1 MTNLREDE
9 FPDSPLTPTSRFE
22 RDDAA
27 PIAYAYTPGKPPTL
41 VFFGGFASDM
51 SGTKARFFEAR
62 AKSRGR
68 AFLRFDYQGHGE
80 SGGSF
85 SDGSI
90 GLWSDDAGRL
100 IDHVTE
106 GPLVLVGSS
115 MGAWIMLIVALGLKS
130 RVTALLGI
138 ASAPDFSQDLIL
150 PSLSSDQRKIIER
163 DGVLQLPS
171 RYRDEPQIVTRHFLE
186 EGRRHLMLRST
197 IALQCPVRLLHGL
210 EDPDVPWQTSLRLAQ
225 ALLSPDVQVTLI
237 KGGDHRLS
245 TPRDLAIIDNALES
259 LVASVTL
266 QGRR

>member
-1 MTNLREDE
+1 MTDLRKYE
-9 FPDSPLTPTSRFE
+9 FPDSPLTPTSRFVRE
-22 RDDAA
+22 DGV
-27 PIAYAYTPGKPPTL
+27 PIAYAYTPGKPPTV

-51 SGTKARFFEAR
+51 SGTKAQFLEAR
-62 AKSRGR
+62 AKARGR
-68 AFLRFDYQGHGE
+68 AFLRFDYQGHGD

-90 GLWSDDAGRL
+90 GLWSEDAGTL
-100 IDHVTE
+100 IEHVTS
-106 GPLVLVGSS
+106 GPLLLVGSS
-115 MGAWIMLIVALGLKS
+115 MGAWIMLIVALQLKS

-150 PSLSSDQRKIIER
+150 PALSSDQQEIIER

-171 RYRDEPQIVTRHFLE
+171 RYSDEPQIVTRRFLE

-197 IALQCPVRLLHGL
+197 IALQCPVRLIHGL
-210 EDPDVPWQTSLRLAQ
+210 EDPDVPWQTSLKLAQ

-245 TPRDLAIIDNALES
+245 TLRDLAIIDKALDS
-259 LVASVTL
+259 LIASVTL
-266 QGRR
+266 QGRS